1 MDYYIRKI
9 QHFSVQN
16 WKRLNTLYK
25 LKWVQIATLAIVLI
39 VVLKKNVNVSVNLF
53 SPKTTTVQPQTKTVA
68 EESIEMTPATEAE
81 KTVVSKE
88 EKQKETEKKVI
99 EAERFSNSIFSEEPA
114 HLLRN
119 MPTAADANIANTYSN
134 LGFIL
139 NPQLAIRLKVSP
151 RVVAIKKK
159 KCRDYIERFSPIAV
173 EEMKKYGVP
182 ASITLAQGLLE
193 SNVGDSKLAVRNNNH
208 FGIKCFSTN
217 CVKGHCSNYT
227 DDSHKDFFRIYK
239 SDWESYRAH
248 SKFLQRPRYKH
259 LKKYGSKDYQKWA
272 HGLKKAGYAT
282 DKKYAYK
289 LIDIVKKL
297 NLDRFDV

>member
-25 LKWVQIATLAIVLI
+25 LKWVQIATVAIVLI
-39 VVLKKNVNVSVNLF
+39 VVLQKNINVSVNLF
-53 SPKTTTVQPQTKTVA
+53 SPKSTIVDPKAQTVA
-68 EESIEMTPATEAE
+68 DESTETE
-81 KTVVSKE
+81 PLIRSKE
-88 EKQKETEKKVI
+88 EVVLESNPLKETEK
-99 EAERFSNSIFSEEPA
+99 EETFSDSFFKQEPE

-139 NPQLAIRLKVSP
+139 NPQLAVRLKVSP
-151 RVVAIKKK
+151 SVVAIKKK

-227 DDSHKDFFRIYK
+227 DDSHKDFFRVYK
-239 SDWESYRAH
+239 SDRESYRAH
-248 SKFLQRPRYKH
+248 STFLQRPRYKH
-259 LKKYGSKDYQKWA
+259 LKKYGSKNYEKWA

-297 NLDRFDV
+297 NLDRFDI

>member
-25 LKWVQIATLAIVLI
+25 LKWVQIATVAIVLI
-39 VVLKKNVNVSVNLF
+39 VVLQKNINVSVNLF
-53 SPKTTTVQPQTKTVA
+53 SPKSTIVDPKAQTVA
-68 EESIEMTPATEAE
+68 DESTETE
-81 KTVVSKE
+81 PLIRSKE
-88 EKQKETEKKVI
+88 EVVLESNPLKETEK
-99 EAERFSNSIFSEEPA
+99 EETFSNSFFKQEPK

-119 MPTAADANIANTYSN
+119 MPTAADTNIANTYSN

-139 NPQLAIRLKVSP
+139 NPQLAVRLKVSP
-151 RVVAIKKK
+151 SVVAIKKK

-227 DDSHKDFFRIYK
+227 DDSHKDFFRVYK
-239 SDWESYRAH
+239 SDRESYRAH
-248 SKFLQRPRYKH
+248 STFLQRPRYKH
-259 LKKYGSKDYQKWA
+259 LKKYGSKNYEKWA

-297 NLDRFDV
+297 NLDRFDI

>member
-25 LKWVQIATLAIVLI
+25 LKWVQIATLAIILI
-39 VVLKKNVNVSVNLF
+39 VVLKKNINVSVNLF
-53 SPKTTTVQPQTKTVA
+53 SPKTTTVQHQPKAVS
-68 EESIEMTPATEAE
+68 EESMEKEAE
-81 KTVVSKE
+81 KTAI
-88 EKQKETEKKVI
+88 ETEY
-99 EAERFSNSIFSEEPA
+99 FSNSFFSEEPE

-119 MPTAADANIANTYSN
+119 MPTSADANIANTYSN

-139 NPQLAIRLKVSP
+139 NPQLAVRLKVSP
-151 RVVAIKKK
+151 SVVAIKKK
-159 KCRDYIERFSPIAV
+159 KCRDYINRFSPIAI

-248 SKFLQRPRYKH
+248 SQFLQRPRYEG
-259 LKKYGSKDYQKWA
+259 LKKYGSKNYKKWA

-289 LIDIVKKL
+289 LIDIIQKL
-297 NLDRFDV
+297 DLDRFDV